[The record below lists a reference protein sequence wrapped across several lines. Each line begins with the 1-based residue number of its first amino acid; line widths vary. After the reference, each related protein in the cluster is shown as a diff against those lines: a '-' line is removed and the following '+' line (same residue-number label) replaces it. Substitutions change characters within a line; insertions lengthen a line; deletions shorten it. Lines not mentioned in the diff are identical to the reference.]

1 MHRLLTFVTFA
12 IFSFAANASDTEDV
26 LALVKEHWEARNAND
41 YQTPYDH
48 LSDQGTLHANS
59 DGSFFYVTDKGT
71 VADFERDSSSVK
83 KFNVTVRYP
92 VATILADSVILVRYY
107 LVGQLEFADGSRA
120 DNYRVRA
127 THIWVK
133 ESGSWKTRSWHFSP
147 LHEGGVFQR

>member
-1 MHRLLTFVTFA
+1 MRRLLTFVTFA

-41 YQTPYDH
+41 YQTANDH
-48 LSDQGTLHANS
+48 LSDHGTLDADS
-59 DGSFFYVTDKGT
+59 DGTFFYVSDKGT
-71 VADFERDSSSVK
+71 VADWERDSSGVK

-92 VATILADSVILVRYY
+92 EATILADSVILVRYY

-120 DNYRVRA
+120 NNYRVRA

>member
-41 YQTPYDH
+41 YQTANDH
-48 LSDQGTLHANS
+48 LSDHGTLDADS
-59 DGSFFYVTDKGT
+59 DGTFFYVSDKGT
-71 VADFERDSSSVK
+71 VADWERDSSGVK

-92 VATILADSVILVRYY
+92 EATILADSVILVRYY

-120 DNYRVRA
+120 NNYRVRA

-133 ESGSWKTRSWHFSP
+133 ESGSWKTRSWHFSS
-147 LHEGGVFQR
+147 LHEGGVFRR

>member
-41 YQTPYDH
+41 YQTANDH
-48 LSDQGTLHANS
+48 LSDHGTLDADS
-59 DGSFFYVTDKGT
+59 DGTFFYVSDKGT
-71 VADFERDSSSVK
+71 VADWERDSSGVK

-92 VATILADSVILVRYY
+92 EATILADSVILARYY

-133 ESGSWKTRSWHFSP
+133 ESGSWKTRSWHFSS
-147 LHEGGVFQR
+147 LHEGGVFRR

>member
-41 YQTPYDH
+41 YQTQNDH
-48 LSDQGTLHANS
+48 ISDHGTLDADS
-59 DGSFFYVTDKGT
+59 DGTFFYVSDKGT
-71 VADFERDSSSVK
+71 VADWERDSSGVK

-133 ESGSWKTRSWHFSP
+133 ESGSWKTRSWHFSS
-147 LHEGGVFQR
+147 LHEGGVFRR

>member
-41 YQTPYDH
+41 YQTQNDH
-48 LSDQGTLHANS
+48 ISDHGTLDADS
-59 DGSFFYVTDKGT
+59 DGTFFYVSDKGT
-71 VADFERDSSSVK
+71 VADWERDSSGVK

-92 VATILADSVILVRYY
+92 EATILADSVILARYY

-133 ESGSWKTRSWHFSP
+133 ESGSWKTRSWHFSS
-147 LHEGGVFQR
+147 LHEGGVFRR